1 VNNAADT
8 QRPRIAWWSPWPPSY
23 SGVAEYSRMLVAHLR
38 RLAEVRVFV
47 EDALAPR
54 VVETFPDAPALPA
67 SAFQAEQQRSPF
79 DVAVFHLGNQ
89 AGHAYMADALFSA
102 PCRRVGVF
110 HDGSLYHLYEGISRY
125 RLIRE
130 IAAEEGWSAAWR
142 AWRHLRQP
150 GSDSYHH
157 PLLRRAA
164 GACDQII
171 VHSQH
176 LAGRVRAAAPDRP
189 IAVLPFGCETW
200 LDDGGLLQRQARRI
214 IGLPQDALIFG
225 VFGHITAAKRV
236 DQVIEAFVQADLP
249 GAWLYVVGEVTGLA
263 PPSLRRWA
271 TDPALCT
278 RHRIRFDARRRPAY
292 LSWATA
298 MHAVDAGVSL
308 RFPTTGESSAVV
320 SELLGMGKP
329 CIVSDIGALAEL
341 PDDCTIKVPVDDQ
354 EIAALQAAL
363 RSLTT
368 QPDRLAEMSRAARAY
383 AQKHT
388 WDVTARM
395 YLRAIWGR
403 DQCLTAGSE
412 ASRDRNN
419 EAVEHARRL

>member
-1 VNNAADT
+1 MNSAPDI
-8 QRPRIAWWSPWPPSY
+8 QRSRVAWWSPWPPSY
-23 SGVAEYSRMLVAHLR
+23 SGIAEYSRMLVAHLR

-54 VVETFPDAPALPA
+54 VVEIFPDAPALPA
-67 SAFQAEQQRSPF
+67 SAFQTEHRRSPF
-79 DVAVFHLGNQ
+79 DVAVFQLGNQ
-89 AGHAYMADALFSA
+89 AGHGYMADALFSV
-102 PCRRVGVF
+102 PCRRVSVF
-110 HDGSLYHLYEGISRY
+110 HDGSLYHLYEGVSHY

-130 IAAEEGWSAAWR
+130 IAAEEGWPAAWR
-142 AWRHLRQP
+142 AWKRLRQP

-171 VHSQH
+171 VHSQC

-200 LDDGGLLQRQARRI
+200 LDDGGLLRRQARRI

-236 DQVIEAFVQADLP
+236 ERVIEAFVQADLP
-249 GAWLYVVGEVTGLA
+249 GAWLYVVGEVTALA
-263 PPSLRRWA
+263 PPTLRRWA
-271 TDPALCT
+271 TDPALCA
-278 RHRIRFDARRRPAY
+278 RHRIRFEARRRPAY
-292 LSWATA
+292 LSWIMA
-298 MHAVDAGVSL
+298 MHTVDAGVTL

-341 PDDCTIKVPVDDQ
+341 PDSCTIKVPVTEE
-354 EIAALQAAL
+354 EIAALQDAL
-363 RSLTT
+363 RRLAAE
-368 QPDRLAEMSRAARAY
+368 PDRLADMSRAARAF
-383 AQKHT
+383 AQGRA
-388 WDVTARM
+388 WEVVAQA
-395 YLRAIWGR
+395 YLQAMRG
-403 DQCLTAGSE
+403 
-412 ASRDRNN
+412 
-419 EAVEHARRL
+419 H

>member
-1 VNNAADT
+1 MNNAADI

-54 VVETFPDAPALPA
+54 VVEAFGEVPILPG

-130 IAAEEGWSAAWR
+130 IAAEEGGPAAWR
-142 AWRHLRQP
+142 AWRRLRQP

-164 GACDQII
+164 GACDRII
-171 VHSQH
+171 VHSQY
-176 LAGRVRAAAPDRP
+176 LADRLRATAPHRP
-189 IAVLPFGCETW
+189 IAVIPYGCATW

-236 DQVIEAFVQADLP
+236 ERVVEAFVRANLP
-249 GAWLYVVGEVTGLA
+249 GAWLYVVGEVTALA
-263 PPSLRRWA
+263 PPTLRHWA
-271 TDPALCT
+271 GDPVLCA

-292 LSWATA
+292 LPSWATA

-341 PDDCTIKVPVDDQ
+341 PDSCTIKVPVT
-354 EIAALQAAL
+354 EEELIALQDAL
-363 RSLTT
+363 RCLAA

-383 AQKHT
+383 AQEHT
-388 WDVTARM
+388 WEAAAQAYLQVIRDVSPATSHVTNTCDK
-395 YLRAIWGR
+395 IR
-403 DQCLTAGSE
+403 D
-412 ASRDRNN
+412 N
-419 EAVEHARRL
+419 